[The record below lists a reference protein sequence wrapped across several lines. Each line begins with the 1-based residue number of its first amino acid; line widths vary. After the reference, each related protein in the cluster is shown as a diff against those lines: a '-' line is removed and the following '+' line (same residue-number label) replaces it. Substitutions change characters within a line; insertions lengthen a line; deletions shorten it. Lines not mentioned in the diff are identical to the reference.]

1 MKYSFNLS
9 GQVSI
14 VTGAAKGI
22 GKAIAFA
29 LASNGATVLMNDYCS
44 EDVLQSAADEINSV
58 SGELCV
64 PYRFDAGN
72 PNEVKSFYNSV
83 FKSYK
88 RVDILVNNAG
98 ILRDNYLPMVSEADI
113 ASTYNSNVFS
123 VMYNTQYA
131 SRLMARNDGGSII
144 NLASIIGR
152 FGNTGQT
159 VYGGSKA
166 AVIGIT
172 LSAAKE
178 LASQNIR
185 VNAIA
190 PGFIES
196 DMTKNLSVE
205 VFQERINSV
214 KMGRIGTPEDVAK
227 VALFLASDLSQ
238 YVTGQVIGVDGGM
251 II

>member
-9 GQVSI
+9 GKVSI

-22 GKAIAFA
+22 GKAIALA
-29 LASNGATVLMNDYCS
+29 LASNGATVLINDYCS
-44 EDVLQSAADEINSV
+44 EELLQSTAEEINSI
-58 SGELCV
+58 SGNLCI

-72 PNEVKSFYNSV
+72 PSEVKSFYNSV
-83 FKSYK
+83 FKSFK
-88 RVDILVNNAG
+88 RADILVNNAG
-98 ILRDNYLPMVSEADI
+98 VLRDNFLPMVSEADI
-113 ASTYNSNVFS
+113 ASTYNSNVYS

-131 SRLMARNDGGSII
+131 SRLMARNDGGSVI

-172 LSAAKE
+172 MSAAKE
-178 LASQNIR
+178 LAPQKIR

-196 DMTKNLSVE
+196 DMTTNLPDE
-205 VFQERINSV
+205 IFQERIKSV
-214 KMGRIGTPEDVAK
+214 RMGRIGTPDDIAK
-227 VALFLASDLSQ
+227 VALFLASDLSE